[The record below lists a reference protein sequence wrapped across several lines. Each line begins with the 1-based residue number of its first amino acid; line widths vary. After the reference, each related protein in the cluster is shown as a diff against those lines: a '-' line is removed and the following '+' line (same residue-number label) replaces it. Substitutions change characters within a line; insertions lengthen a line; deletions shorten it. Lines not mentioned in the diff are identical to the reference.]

1 MKQIKTGA
9 ILSYVNIILK
19 NLVNIFYTPLLIH
32 LAGQNNFG
40 IYQLTAQTIATLS
53 ILSMG
58 FSGAYIHF
66 FWMEKKKGEEFVR
79 RLNGTYLKMFTTIAI
94 LSIVIGTLV
103 TIFSPLFFGNT
114 FNSSELKIAKIML
127 GLMSLNMAVTFIST
141 IFDSFI
147 SANQR
152 FVFQQS
158 RILATTIIQPLI
170 VIPLL
175 MIGFSVVTVAM
186 VQLITSIMLLLLN
199 GRFAIVKLNMEFALK
214 EKIGPTAKLIFTF
227 SGFLLIND
235 IVDLI
240 NNNLPGMIVGSL
252 LGPASVA
259 VYAIVVQIRNI
270 FFQLSLALSN
280 VFIPKINKMFS
291 ESASNDEF
299 SDVMVKVGRVQL
311 LILLFV
317 YGGFIVVGK
326 FFINMWAGSG
336 FQDAY
341 WMLVVT
347 LFPALVPLSQNMGIE
362 IQRAKNMHKF
372 RSLALGVL
380 ALVNIII
387 TYYSLKIFG
396 LTGSVFGY
404 VFSLAIGNGL
414 LINLYNHFVVGLDMV
429 KFWKSTIKLV
439 VGSAI
444 SIVLGLVLQM
454 FIKVDN
460 VFSFSLVGLIYA
472 GIFYLIWYLWSADAN
487 EKMFLKEY
495 IKK

>member
-94 LSIVIGTLV
+94 LSIVIGALV

-199 GRFAIVKLNMEFALK
+199 GRFAIVKLNMEFSLK

-311 LILLFV
+311 LILLFF

-444 SIVLGLVLQM
+444 SIVLGLALQM

-472 GIFYLIWYLWSADAN
+472 GIFYLIWYLWSSDVN